1 MFDCVFISLI
11 IVSSIITFGLFVF
24 AIIAAIKYGEKRKK
38 RYEEIKE
45 ILKNIGKDKERNE

>member
-1 MFDCVFISLI
+1 MFDSVFISLI

-45 ILKNIGKDKERNE
+45 ILKNIGKDKERK